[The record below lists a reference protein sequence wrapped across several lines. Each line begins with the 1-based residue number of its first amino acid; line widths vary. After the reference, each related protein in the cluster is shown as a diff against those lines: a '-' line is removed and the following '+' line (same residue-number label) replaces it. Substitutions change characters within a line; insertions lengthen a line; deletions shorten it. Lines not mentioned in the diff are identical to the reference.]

1 MEAHLTVASMLALLL
16 VSGPGCDHRGGPPMK
31 PAEEAKTPS
40 ATLELSPSGN
50 DWSIGFTLN
59 NPTAQ
64 AIDATMHEP
73 FASFTVEVATDDG
86 KRLELVQPALDV
98 PVHPVPFHLGARET
112 RHLATPFRLRFDPAV
127 SPAGGDD
134 PFIWS
139 IASGRVSV
147 VISARLTIEGL
158 PPIVAQAHLPPG

>member
-1 MEAHLTVASMLALLL
+1 MEASLTVASAMAVLL

-31 PAEEAKTPS
+31 PVEETKTLS
-40 ATLELSPSGN
+40 ATLELLPSGN

-64 AIDATMHEP
+64 AIDATIHEP

-98 PVHPVPFHLGARET
+98 PVHPVPFHLGAGET
-112 RHLATPFRLRFDPAV
+112 MRLATPFRLRFDPKV
-127 SPAGGDD
+127 PPAGGDD
-134 PFIWS
+134 PFLWS
-139 IASGRVSV
+139 IASVRVSV

-158 PPIVAQAHLPPG
+158 APIAAQAHLHPG

>member
-1 MEAHLTVASMLALLL
+1 
-16 VSGPGCDHRGGPPMK
+16 MK
-31 PAEEAKTPS
+31 PAEEAKTPT

-50 DWSIGFTLN
+50 DWSIGFTLH

-98 PVHPVPFHLGARET
+98 AVHPVPLHLAAGET
-112 RHLATPFRLRFDPAV
+112 RHLATPFHLRFDAKV
-127 SPAGGDD
+127 TPAGGGD
-134 PFIWS
+134 PFLWS
-139 IASGRVSV
+139 IASAPVSV
-147 VISARLTIEGL
+147 VVSARLMFEGL
-158 PPIVAQAHLPPG
+158 PPLAARARLPVG